1 MTAAAFEARLCPT
14 WLNEIKKTKLYT
26 NTSPAAGINFLLAT
40 VGFRTLIVSCSLIFC
55 QPLIQC
61 PTSCR
66 LSTKP
71 NSIIIES
78 MSLSFLSPPFL
89 NFNPTCQRAEI
100 ISPCCELS
108 ADTKL
113 VFKSFVLKSF
123 LHRLRR
129 CSVSPCCQ
137 NTQ

>member
-1 MTAAAFEARLCPT
+1 MKL
-14 WLNEIKKTKLYT
+14 KLYEDTESPLGT
-26 NTSPAAGINFLLAT
+26 NLLLAT
-40 VGFRTLIVSCSLIFC
+40 VGFRTLIVSCSLIFY

-78 MSLSFLSPPFL
+78 MSLSFLIPQVL
-89 NFNPTCQRAEI
+89 NFNPTCQRTEI
-100 ISPCCELS
+100 ISSCCELS

-113 VFKSFVLKSF
+113 ISKSFVLNLFSTICGDVACPHVVRIRNK
-123 LHRLRR
+123 LMRL
-129 CSVSPCCQ
+129 P
-137 NTQ
+137 